1 MGLREPAD
9 QVTISQRSHLHAVGD
24 TDERTL
30 FARVAASGD
39 ARAREL
45 LVQRYLPLARSVAR
59 RYQRSQEPFE
69 DLLQVASIGLI
80 NAIDRYDAD
89 REIAFSS
96 FAVPTILGEV
106 KRHFRDRTWAVR
118 VPRDLKE
125 LSLRVDKVVGQLTET
140 LHCQPTVAQVAA
152 ALGVQ
157 EEEVLEAMQAGGA
170 HRAVS
175 FDMPAGRDDD
185 AATIADLI
193 GVDERGFEGAEQR
206 ATLKTLLAA
215 IPARERDVLRLRFER
230 DMTQAEIGAEL
241 GMSQMQVSRI
251 IRHAIVRLRDAATE
265 VSAA

>member
-9 QVTISQRSHLHAVGD
+9 QVTIRQRSHLHAVGD
-24 TDERTL
+24 PDERTL

-59 RYQRSQEPFE
+59 RYQRSHEPFE

-125 LSLRVDKVVGQLTET
+125 LSLRVDKVVGT
-140 LHCQPTVAQVAA
+140 AK
-152 ALGVQ
+152 
-157 EEEVLEAMQAGGA
+157 EEN
-170 HRAVS
+170 
-175 FDMPAGRDDD
+175 
-185 AATIADLI
+185 
-193 GVDERGFEGAEQR
+193 
-206 ATLKTLLAA
+206 A
-215 IPARERDVLRLRFER
+215 I
-230 DMTQAEIGAEL
+230 
-241 GMSQMQVSRI
+241 SR
-251 IRHAIVRLRDAATE
+251 
-265 VSAA
+265 SAS